1 MLWKKSWWQTR
12 WLFFI
17 CLAALFLLH
26 SLTIDAS
33 DYEVSSWSES
43 LQRNASLSEGE
54 RQILGNYQGRIW
66 SLWFRLLFNFIWA
79 DIAIILGAFCLMT
92 VCPRVPFYGAGL
104 FTFSL
109 PVSRRKVLLLQAA
122 VGYSEMFLIALI
134 PSLFLPIIARF
145 HGQWFSWSDILV
157 YVLLT
162 IFGGAVFFF
171 GAFLLT
177 VILNNWFIAFV
188 LLETIVIALFLPF
201 INFEK
206 RPWWNILGVMAGES
220 YFYHGQI
227 PWLALSISLI
237 LSVIFLFTAVLIY
250 ERRDL

>member
-26 SLTIDAS
+26 GLTVGVSDYDAS
-33 DYEVSSWSES
+33 ASES

-54 RQILGNYQGRIW
+54 RQILSNYQGRIW

-79 DIAIILGAFCLMT
+79 DFAVILGAFCLMT
-92 VCPRVPFYGAGL
+92 VSPRVPFYGAGL

-109 PVSRRKVLLLQAA
+109 PVSRRKVLLQQAA
-122 VGYSEMFLIALI
+122 VGFSEMFLIALI

-162 IFGGAVFFF
+162 IFGGAVLFF

-188 LLETIVIALFLPF
+188 LLETVVIALFLPF
-201 INFEK
+201 IQSEK

-227 PWLALSISLI
+227 PWLGLLISLI
-237 LSVIFLFTAVLIY
+237 LSAAFVFTAVRIY
-250 ERRDL
+250 EQRDL